1 LNKTLIRPLVLTAFI
16 LSGCAQDPDWANTA
30 ALEIGAPRIDAAQ
43 IRDRQTIML
52 SGVSERDLLIEAT
65 QVLQDLGFTI
75 EESAA
80 RFGVLAGSK
89 DRDATEAGQVAG
101 QIALMIGLALLGA
114 QYNPV
119 YDTDQVIRATLTTNP
134 VGASDASLRVSF
146 ERIVTNN
153 QGISRA
159 EELSAAEFS
168 SGFFDQVRAGLAGK
182 G

>member
-1 LNKTLIRPLVLTAFI
+1 
-16 LSGCAQDPDWANTA
+16 
-30 ALEIGAPRIDAAQ
+30 
-43 IRDRQTIML
+43 
-52 SGVSERDLLIEAT
+52 
-65 QVLQDLGFTI
+65 
-75 EESAA
+75 
-80 RFGVLAGSK
+80 
-89 DRDATEAGQVAG
+89 
-101 QIALMIGLALLGA
+101 MIGLALLGA